1 MYLKIHKTALIRGPS
16 RLAPCGARA
25 AGCSE
30 CTATLTRREIAIDE
44 SMMNCRSNADESMM
58 NWT

>member
-1 MYLKIHKTALIRGPS
+1 MDHLGPRRAVS
-16 RLAPCGARA
+16 ARQGARK
-25 AGCSE
+25 E
-30 CTATLTRREIAIDE
+30 PRRLTRREIAIDE